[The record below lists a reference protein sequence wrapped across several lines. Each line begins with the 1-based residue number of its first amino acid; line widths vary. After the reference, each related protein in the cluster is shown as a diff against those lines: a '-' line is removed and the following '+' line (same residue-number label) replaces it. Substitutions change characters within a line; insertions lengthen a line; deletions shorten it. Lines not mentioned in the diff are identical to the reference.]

1 MFLTPLSLLF
11 LQLQLTQNVCP
22 LTHFLVLEKAKSRME
37 RDLVNMGGVE
47 ALEFDF

>member
-1 MFLTPLSLLF
+1 MSLTPLSLLF
-11 LQLQLTQNVCP
+11 LQLQRTQTMCP

-47 ALEFDF
+47 APELDF